1 MNPSTIVRSLTRGLD
16 RLAGSGMMLP
26 AMSKRTHAYLRV
38 STDQQGDSGLGLAAQ
53 RHAIEL
59 AANEDGLAVSV
70 EHEEIASGS
79 DSERPVMLSMIASLR
94 RGDVVI
100 VAASCRLS
108 RSESLAGWIECEI
121 AKRGARLIVASE
133 RGVSE
138 LERSLRRVIN
148 AEERRRI
155 AARTRA
161 ALAAKRRRGEKTGG
175 IAPFGFTAD
184 DNGKLIPNENE
195 QWIIRSIADLRR
207 DGMSLRAIAAELN
220 ARGIGTKTGK
230 AWAPQ
235 TVANALTTSTP

>member
-16 RLAGSGMMLP
+16 KLARSGMMIH
-26 AMSKRTHAYLRV
+26 AMSKRTHAYVRV
-38 STDQQGDSGLGLAAQ
+38 STAEQGDSGLGLAAQ

-59 AANEDGLAVSV
+59 AAGEEGLTVNIT
-70 EHEEIASGS
+70 HEEVASGS
-79 DSERPVMLSMIASLR
+79 DSERPVLLAMIASLR
-94 RGDVVI
+94 KGDAVI

-121 AKRGARLIVASE
+121 GKRGARLIVASE

-148 AEERRRI
+148 AEEKRRI

-175 IAPFGFTAD
+175 IVPFGFTLAE
-184 DNGKLIPNENE
+184 GKLIPCESE
-195 QWIIRSIADLRR
+195 QWIIRTIADLRR
-207 DGMSLRAIAAELN
+207 DGMSLRQIAAELN
-220 ARGIGTKTGK
+220 ARGVATKTGRT
-230 AWAPQ
+230 WAPQ
-235 TVANALTTSTP
+235 TIANALKVTA